1 MCVYACELCNVVCCH
16 CNMREEMIEV
26 LVMDL
31 CYIGVLLF
39 LQYAL

>member
-1 MCVYACELCNVVCCH
+1 VCVYACELCSVVCC
-16 CNMREEMIEV
+16 CSMKEEVIEV
-26 LVMDL
+26 LIMGL